1 MNNGWQAAVVDW
13 DRAEAVYRKLGEDA
27 VADALLDHST
37 AVLKDGELC
46 WIVCVTVEDFILD
59 EKKLKMKKAYVWRH
73 DAQAY
78 NWLILEALHP
88 LVSER
93 DIVDMSLKFNEDY
106 GAKIR

>member
-13 DRAEAVYRKLGEDA
+13 DRAEAVYRERGELDIADA
-27 VADALLDHST
+27 VMNRSGT
-37 AVLKDGELC
+37 ALKDGELC
-46 WIVCVTVEDFILD
+46 WIVCVAVEDFSLK
-59 EKKLKMKKAYVWRH
+59 EKCFKMKKAYVWRH
-73 DAQAY
+73 DAQKY

-93 DIVDMSLKFNEDY
+93 DIVEMSLKFHEDY